1 VIDAKANPS
10 IGAKPAPEEP
20 NKFNT
25 SALSSKETA
34 KPEVPASTVPPTS
47 GSEASSAATPKADPL
62 KKGE

>member
-1 VIDAKANPS
+1 VIDAKANPA
-10 IGAKPAPEEP
+10 ITAKPAPTDAT
-20 NKFNT
+20 KFNT